1 VSTGDPWSPVG
12 ELQAA
17 PSAHAAAEIVRKIG
31 SEDFIR
37 VRPFYHAPSS
47 YGRAVSPRFEITD
60 ADDPRLADYRAL
72 KERHLNAEGG
82 RFVAESER
90 VVRRLLAS
98 ALPVHSVLATPPRVR
113 ALEDALAAPDATSP
127 RADLPVADL
136 PIYVAAQP
144 VLDAIAGF
152 HVHRGCLAIGERPAT
167 RALPPAARGVVVLE
181 DLVDVD
187 NLGAIA
193 RNAAAFGADAL
204 VLSPRC
210 ADPFYRKAIRVSLGA
225 VFDLPIVRLGR
236 WPDDLDILRKLG
248 FSLVAA
254 VLSPTATPLPRFRPP
269 ARWALLLGAEGPG
282 LSSEA
287 VLRCH
292 HSVTIPM
299 STSTGADSL
308 NVATAAAVMLYAL
321 TRAPGP

>member
-1 VSTGDPWSPVG
+1 
-12 ELQAA
+12 
-17 PSAHAAAEIVRKIG
+17 
-31 SEDFIR
+31 
-37 VRPFYHAPSS
+37 
-47 YGRAVSPRFEITD
+47 VSPRFEITD
-60 ADDPRLADYRAL
+60 ADDPRLHDYRAL
-72 KERHLNAEGG
+72 KERHLNAESG

-98 ALPVHSVLATPPRVR
+98 PLGVCSVLVTPPRLR
-113 ALEDALAAPDATSP
+113 ALDDALAPGDSGRP
-127 RADLPVADL
+127 DL
-136 PIYVAAQP
+136 PIYVAEQTI
-144 VLDAIAGF
+144 LDAIAGF
-152 HVHRGCLAIGERPAT
+152 HVHRGCLAIGERPVT
-167 RALPPAARGVVVLE
+167 RALPADARGVVVLE

-225 VFDLPIVRLGR
+225 VFDLPVVRLAR
-236 WPDDLDILRKLG
+236 WPEDLELLRKLG

-254 VLSPTATPLPRFRPP
+254 VLSPTATPLPRFAPP
-269 ARWALLLGAEGPG
+269 KRWALLLGAEGPG
-282 LSSEA
+282 LSPEA

-292 HSVTIPM
+292 HGVTIPM

-321 TRAPGP
+321 TRR

>member
-1 VSTGDPWSPVG
+1 VGPRLEISDP
-12 ELQAA
+12 
-17 PSAHAAAEIVRKIG
+17 
-31 SEDFIR
+31 
-37 VRPFYHAPSS
+37 
-47 YGRAVSPRFEITD
+47 
-60 ADDPRLADYRAL
+60 DDPRLADYRAL
-72 KERHLNAEGG
+72 KERHLNAESG

-98 ALPVHSVLATPPRVR
+98 TLRVHSVLVTPPRLR
-113 ALEDALAAPDATSP
+113 ALEDALAPEASGPA
-127 RADLPVADL
+127 RADVPV
-136 PIYVAAQP
+136 YVAAQP

-167 RALPPAARGVVVLE
+167 PVLPGNARGVVVLE

-187 NLGAIA
+187 NLGGIA
-193 RNAAAFGADAL
+193 RNAAAFGVDAL

-225 VFDLPIVRLGR
+225 VFDLPIVRLAT
-236 WPDDLDILRKLG
+236 WPDDLEVLRDLG

-254 VLSPTATPLPRFRPP
+254 VLSPTATPLPRFRPA

-282 LSSEA
+282 LSPAA
-287 VLRCH
+287 VRRCDH
-292 HSVTIPM
+292 GVTIPM

-321 TRAPGP
+321 TRA

>member
-1 VSTGDPWSPVG
+1 MVAPVSP
-12 ELQAA
+12 
-17 PSAHAAAEIVRKIG
+17 
-31 SEDFIR
+31 
-37 VRPFYHAPSS
+37 
-47 YGRAVSPRFEITD
+47 PRFEVSD
-60 ADDPRLADYRAL
+60 VDDPRLADYRAL
-72 KERHLNAEGG
+72 KERHLNAESG

-98 ALPVHSVLATPPRVR
+98 GLPVHSVLVTPPRLH
-113 ALEDALAAPDATSP
+113 ALEDALAEPDAAGRT
-127 RADLPVADL
+127 RTAV
-136 PIYVAAQP
+136 PIYVASQP

-152 HVHRGCLAIGERPAT
+152 HVHRGCLAIGERPAP
-167 RALPPAARGVVVLE
+167 RAVPTGARGVVVLE

-225 VFDLPIVRLGR
+225 VFDLPIVRLPR
-236 WPDDLDILRKLG
+236 WPDDLDVLSKLG

-254 VLSPTATPLPRFRPP
+254 VLSPGATPLPRFTPP
-269 ARWALLLGAEGPG
+269 QRWALLLGAEGPG
-282 LSSEA
+282 LSPGA

-299 STSTGADSL
+299 SASTGADSL

-321 TRAPGP
+321 TRA